1 MCIGTVR
8 TQQWNMLVL
17 FSTSK
22 LVFFYNSHTP
32 CWPAGRRSQSLFY
45 IYNICTAAPSAPA
58 ASGDG
63 FMSGFPM
70 DSQEESDLLNNRSD
84 FSRRFEDDAKA
95 EVREEMAEDAA
106 EAGVVPGGDGDG
118 NALIVRGG
126 RRKGRH

>member
-1 MCIGTVR
+1 
-8 TQQWNMLVL
+8 
-17 FSTSK
+17 
-22 LVFFYNSHTP
+22 
-32 CWPAGRRSQSLFY
+32 
-45 IYNICTAAPSAPA
+45 
-58 ASGDG
+58 
-63 FMSGFPM
+63 M